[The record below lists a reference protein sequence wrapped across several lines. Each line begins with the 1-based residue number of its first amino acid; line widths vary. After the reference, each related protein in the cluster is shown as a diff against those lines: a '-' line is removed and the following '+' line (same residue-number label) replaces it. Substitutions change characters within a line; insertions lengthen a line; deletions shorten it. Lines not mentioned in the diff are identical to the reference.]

1 MSKRNNAETNSHRY
15 CLAGF
20 VQICWIMFVSWM
32 EGYRRCSPP
41 NAATRS
47 CGHLNAG
54 GAVRVADLAAELDVS
69 EMTVRRDLD
78 ALDAQNL
85 LRKVHGG
92 AVTRHNRGEEPGS
105 SVKAAQQR
113 AEKAAIATVAAATV
127 EDGMTIAISA
137 GTTTTELAR
146 RLRHR
151 PSITVVTNSVSVFQV
166 LTDPAADAA
175 DAPQV
180 YLSGGVR
187 TPSDA
192 LVGPIADAAIAS
204 FRVDAT
210 YLGVHGLD
218 PDAGLT
224 TPNIAEAQTNRTL
237 IGIGARL
244 VVLAD
249 HTKFGEVGTNVFAR
263 LPQVHTLIV
272 DDGLAVEDRAVLA
285 AQVGTPADRHGGGR
299 ERRRDGADPLAAGR
313 RPRPVVLLAARPHP
327 GARADRRPLPSDG
340 DQQSQLRFDRQTGQ
354 WVIIAALRQDR
365 TYKPPPDQCPLC
377 PGPSGLTSEIPAPDY
392 DVVGVR
398 EPLPEPVRRGQRTV
412 RLADRSTVT
421 SSSRRPGTDVA
432 RSSASPATTPARS
445 PNSNSRTRASSSR
458 HGATAPRI

>member
-1 MSKRNNAETNSHRY
+1 MLAAE
-15 CLAGF
+15 
-20 VQICWIMFVSWM
+20 
-32 EGYRRCSPP
+32 RRH
-41 NAATRS
+41 AILRA
-47 CGHLNAG
+47 LNAG

-92 AVTRHNRGEEPGS
+92 AVSRHNRGEEPWS
-105 SVKAAQQR
+105 SVKAGQQR
-113 AEKAAIATVAAATV
+113 AEKAAIAAVAAETV

-151 PSITVVTNSVSVFQV
+151 SSITVITNSISVFEV
-166 LTDPAADAA
+166 LTDPR
-175 DAPQV
+175 PRTPPTPRRSTSV
-180 YLSGGVR
+180 GGVR

-210 YLGVHGLD
+210 YLGVHGFD

-237 IGIGARL
+237 IGIGAQL

-263 LPQVHTLIV
+263 LRQVHTLIV
-272 DDGLAVEDRAVLA
+272 DDGLDARRPRSHRRA
-285 AQVGTPADRHGGGR
+285 GRHAGD
-299 ERRRDGADPLAAGR
+299 RRRDVRAMNDRAEPTRWPLADGRELLFFSLPGHTARARAGPPAAAPATESAVR
-313 RPRPVVLLAARPHP
+313 SCGLTARP
-327 GARADRRPLPSDG
+327 A
-340 DQQSQLRFDRQTGQ
+340 
-354 WVIIAALRQDR
+354 
-365 TYKPPPDQCPLC
+365 
-377 PGPSGLTSEIPAPDY
+377 SG
-392 DVVGVR
+392 
-398 EPLPEPVRRGQRTV
+398 
-412 RLADRSTVT
+412 
-421 SSSRRPGTDVA
+421 
-432 RSSASPATTPARS
+432 
-445 PNSNSRTRASSSR
+445 
-458 HGATAPRI
+458 

>member
-1 MSKRNNAETNSHRY
+1 MPKGPPMLAAE
-15 CLAGF
+15 
-20 VQICWIMFVSWM
+20 
-32 EGYRRCSPP
+32 RRD
-41 NAATRS
+41 AILRAL
-47 CGHLNAG
+47 HAG
-54 GAVRVADLAAELDVS
+54 GAVRVADLAAELEVS

-78 ALDAQNL
+78 ALDAQSL

-92 AVTRHNRGEEPGS
+92 AVMRHNRGEEPWS

-151 PSITVVTNSVSVFQV
+151 SSITVVTNSVSVFGV
-166 LTDPAADAA
+166 LTDPVVTTAD
-175 DAPQV
+175 DGPQV

-210 YLGVHGLD
+210 YLGVHGFD

-224 TPNIAEAQTNRTL
+224 TPNMAEAQTNRTL
-237 IGIGARL
+237 IGVGDRL

-249 HTKFGEVGTNVFAR
+249 HTKFGEVGACVFAR

-272 DDGLAVEDRAVLA
+272 DDGLAVEDRAVVT
-285 AQVGTPADRHGGGR
+285 AQVGTLSIAQ
-299 ERRRDGADPLAAGR
+299 
-313 RPRPVVLLAARPHP
+313 VVDA
-327 GARADRRPLPSDG
+327 
-340 DQQSQLRFDRQTGQ
+340 Q
-354 WVIIAALRQDR
+354 
-365 TYKPPPDQCPLC
+365 
-377 PGPSGLTSEIPAPDY
+377 
-392 DVVGVR
+392 
-398 EPLPEPVRRGQRTV
+398 
-412 RLADRSTVT
+412 
-421 SSSRRPGTDVA
+421 
-432 RSSASPATTPARS
+432 
-445 PNSNSRTRASSSR
+445 
-458 HGATAPRI
+458 

>member
-1 MSKRNNAETNSHRY
+1 MLAAE
-15 CLAGF
+15 
-20 VQICWIMFVSWM
+20 
-32 EGYRRCSPP
+32 RRD
-41 NAATRS
+41 AILRALHT
-47 CGHLNAG
+47 G

-78 ALDAQNL
+78 ALDAQSL

-92 AVTRHNRGEEPGS
+92 AVARHNRGEEPWS
-105 SVKAAQQR
+105 SVKAAQQQ

-151 PSITVVTNSVSVFQV
+151 SSITVVTNSLSVFRV
-166 LTDPAADAA
+166 LTEPAAD

-192 LVGPIADAAIAS
+192 LVGPIADAAIAA

-210 YLGVHGLD
+210 YLGVHGFD

-237 IGIGARL
+237 IGVGDRL
-244 VVLAD
+244 IVLAD

-272 DDGLAVEDRAVLA
+272 DNGLAVEDRAVIT
-285 AQVGTPADRHGGGR
+285 AQVGTLSIA
-299 ERRRDGADPLAAGR
+299 E
-313 RPRPVVLLAARPHP
+313 VV
-327 GARADRRPLPSDG
+327 D
-340 DQQSQLRFDRQTGQ
+340 
-354 WVIIAALRQDR
+354 
-365 TYKPPPDQCPLC
+365 
-377 PGPSGLTSEIPAPDY
+377 
-392 DVVGVR
+392 
-398 EPLPEPVRRGQRTV
+398 
-412 RLADRSTVT
+412 
-421 SSSRRPGTDVA
+421 
-432 RSSASPATTPARS
+432 AS
-445 PNSNSRTRASSSR
+445 
-458 HGATAPRI
+458 